1 MDRFFSRLA
10 LVALLA
16 VAPLTFALA
25 YDEAGDPSADANV
38 DSYDTILN
46 QLNKETAKSTS
57 RLNSMNTGTSPFDDV
72 WIHAGIGLA
81 GIVQDISFAD
91 GQQHTLNNRGIQAAL
106 GIDLFSEHW
115 LAEGTARSFGE
126 NEDGPVRASVQ
137 EFEMRVIFKDRLA
150 PKANFKFGAG
160 LSGRY
165 LTVKRFGEATIEY
178 STPMSIA
185 TTGLEMYLADRFS
198 IGLDFNGRFAMIGE
212 TIDKN
217 SFDATLRMDTHF

>member
-1 MDRFFSRLA
+1 MDRFFSRLMF
-10 LVALLA
+10 ALLA
-16 VAPLTFALA
+16 LTFVVSTTALA
-25 YDEAGDPSADANV
+25 QEQ
-38 DSYDTILN
+38 DSHDDYDTILN
-46 QLNKETAKSTS
+46 QLSKENARSSS
-57 RLNSMNTGTSPFDDV
+57 RLSLSNQGPSPFDDV

-81 GIVQDISFAD
+81 GLVQELQFAD
-91 GQQHTLNNRGIQAAL
+91 GKIHSMSNRGIQAAL

-126 NEDGPVRASVQ
+126 NEEGPVRASVQ
-137 EFEMRVIFKDRLA
+137 EFELRVIFKDRLA

-165 LTVKRFGEATIEY
+165 LTVKRFGEAPIEY

-198 IGLDFNGRFAMIGE
+198 VGIDFNGRFAMIGE